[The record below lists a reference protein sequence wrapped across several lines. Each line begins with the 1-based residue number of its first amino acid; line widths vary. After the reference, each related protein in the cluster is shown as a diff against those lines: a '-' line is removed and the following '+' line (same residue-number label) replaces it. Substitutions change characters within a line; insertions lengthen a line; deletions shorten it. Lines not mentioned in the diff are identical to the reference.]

1 MMNRREL
8 EKMLQH
14 LKAEY
19 MEALER
25 GNERIQ
31 NNIVNQILNLEVTLK
46 EDEFKNNMKE
56 VKVDEEVDSMI
67 ESFAGGDF
75 EVESF
80 VSDKN
85 TDVESVQFVIQTE
98 AIKKEAV
105 KVVEEKTEELNF
117 WQKLLNLFR
126 K

>member
-31 NNIVNQILNLEVTLK
+31 NNIVNQILNLEVALK
-46 EDEFKNNMKE
+46 EDEFKKNMKE
-56 VKVDEEVDSMI
+56 
-67 ESFAGGDF
+67 
-75 EVESF
+75 
-80 VSDKN
+80 
-85 TDVESVQFVIQTE
+85 
-98 AIKKEAV
+98 IKI
-105 KVVEEKTEELNF
+105 
-117 WQKLLNLFR
+117 
-126 K
+126 